1 MESETSGGQ
10 GIKKTKKIMKWKGK
24 RVVGGG
30 RKIYSRGFIVA
41 MVFITIQFTYLLQIS
56 HILSSKV

>member
-30 RKIYSRGFIVA
+30 EKY
-41 MVFITIQFTYLLQIS
+41 IQGGLL
-56 HILSSKV
+56 